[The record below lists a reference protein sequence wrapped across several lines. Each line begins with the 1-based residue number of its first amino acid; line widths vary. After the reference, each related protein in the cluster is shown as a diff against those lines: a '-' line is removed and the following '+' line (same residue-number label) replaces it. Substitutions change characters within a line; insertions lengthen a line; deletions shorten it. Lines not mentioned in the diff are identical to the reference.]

1 MKLQYADFV
10 GVLYHCLNYYF
21 LLNFHVLV
29 KLQYDYFMSLAMAEE
44 ALARAGLHIDDL
56 NKIRLLEP
64 EVTQHTTEI
73 RDQCKDFLD
82 SMFDFS

>member
-1 MKLQYADFV
+1 
-10 GVLYHCLNYYF
+10 
-21 LLNFHVLV
+21 
-29 KLQYDYFMSLAMAEE
+29 MAEE

-64 EVTQHTTEI
+64 EVTHHTTEI

-82 SMFDFS
+82 SMFLLCMLVNLFKE

>member
-1 MKLQYADFV
+1 
-10 GVLYHCLNYYF
+10 
-21 LLNFHVLV
+21 
-29 KLQYDYFMSLAMAEE
+29 MAEE

-64 EVTQHTTEI
+64 EFTQHTTEI

-82 SMFDFS
+82 SMPNINSIQKNILFNL